1 MIGSGYLPAWKGTI
15 LFIEEIREEIY
26 RVDRMLTQLKLA
38 GILEQIDGFIFGQ
51 CTDCDRLTRESM
63 EKDGEASLTLAQVLR
78 DHIQPL
84 GIPAWYGSMIGH
96 IKNKFTLP
104 IGTEVEI
111 DASKGT
117 IQLLESTVT

>member
-1 MIGSGYLPAWKGTI
+1 
-15 LFIEEIREEIY
+15 
-26 RVDRMLTQLKLA
+26 MLTQLKLA